1 MSYHH
6 PVLLEES
13 VAALEVEKGGIF
25 VDATFGGGGHTG
37 EILRRMPSGRLIVFD
52 QDSDVI
58 ANLPKDERLIFVND
72 NFRYLKN
79 FLRFY
84 ESIPVDGI
92 LADLGVSSYQID
104 EPKKGFS
111 TRWEGFL
118 DMRMDKRKKLTAAQI
133 INEYPELELHRIFK
147 NYGELSQAH
156 RMVSIIDKQ
165 RKLTPIETTLQ
176 LRDAIKPLAP
186 KGAENKF
193 FAQVFQALR
202 IEVNDELG
210 ALKDFLMQSI
220 EVLRPGGRI
229 AIISYHSLEDRLVK
243 KFFKTG
249 NFEGEVQHDLFGNV
263 KSPLRPI
270 NKKPIEPS
278 AMEIANNPR
287 ARSAKLRIAE
297 RL

>member
-25 VDATFGGGGHTG
+25 VDATFGGGGHTS

-58 ANLPKDERLIFVND
+58 TNLPKDERLIFVND

-104 EPKKGFS
+104 EPTKGFS

-243 KFFKTG
+243 NFFKTG
-249 NFEGEVQHDLFGNV
+249 NFEGEVQQDLFGNV

>member
-25 VDATFGGGGHTG
+25 VDATFGGGGHTS

-58 ANLPKDERLIFVND
+58 TNLPKDERLIFVND

-104 EPKKGFS
+104 EPTKGFS

-156 RMVSIIDKQ
+156 RMVSMIDKQ

-243 KFFKTG
+243 NFFKTG
-249 NFEGEVQHDLFGNV
+249 NFEGEVQQDLFGNV

>member
-25 VDATFGGGGHTG
+25 VDATFGGGGHTS

-104 EPKKGFS
+104 EPTKGFS

-147 NYGELSQAH
+147 NYGELSQAR
-156 RMVSIIDKQ
+156 RMVSMIDKQ

-243 KFFKTG
+243 NFFKTG
-249 NFEGEVQHDLFGNV
+249 NFEGEVQQDLFGNV

>member
-104 EPKKGFS
+104 EPTKGFS

-156 RMVSIIDKQ
+156 CMVSMIDKQ

-243 KFFKTG
+243 NFFKTG
-249 NFEGEVQHDLFGNV
+249 NFEGEVQQDLFGNV

>member
-25 VDATFGGGGHTG
+25 VDATFGGGGHTS

-104 EPKKGFS
+104 EPTKGFS

-210 ALKDFLMQSI
+210 ALKDFLTQSI

-243 KFFKTG
+243 NFFKTG
-249 NFEGEVQHDLFGNV
+249 NFEGEVQQDLFGNV

>member
-1 MSYHH
+1 
-6 PVLLEES
+6 LLEES

-25 VDATFGGGGHTG
+25 VDATFGGGGHTS
-37 EILRRMPSGRLIVFD
+37 EILRRMPSGQLIVFD

-104 EPKKGFS
+104 EPTKGFS

-156 RMVSIIDKQ
+156 RMVSMIDKQ

-210 ALKDFLMQSI
+210 ALKDFLMQTI

-249 NFEGEVQHDLFGNV
+249 NFEGEVQQDLFGNV

-270 NKKPIEPS
+270 NKKPIKPS

>member
-25 VDATFGGGGHTG
+25 VDATFGGGGHTS

-104 EPKKGFS
+104 EPTKGFS

-156 RMVSIIDKQ
+156 RMVSMIDKQ

-243 KFFKTG
+243 NFFKTG
-249 NFEGEVQHDLFGNV
+249 NFEGEVQQDLFGNV

>member
-1 MSYHH
+1 
-6 PVLLEES
+6 LLEES

-25 VDATFGGGGHTG
+25 VDATFGGGGHTS
-37 EILRRMPSGRLIVFD
+37 EILRRMPSGQLIVFD

-104 EPKKGFS
+104 EPTKGFS

-156 RMVSIIDKQ
+156 RMVSMIDKQ

-210 ALKDFLMQSI
+210 ALNDFLMQTI

-249 NFEGEVQHDLFGNV
+249 NFEGEVQQDLFGNV

-270 NKKPIEPS
+270 NKKPIKPS

>member
-25 VDATFGGGGHTG
+25 VDATFGGGGHTS

-104 EPKKGFS
+104 EPTKGFS

-243 KFFKTG
+243 NFFKTG
-249 NFEGEVQHDLFGNV
+249 NFEGEVQQDLFGNV

>member
-13 VAALEVEKGGIF
+13 VAALKVEKGGIF
-25 VDATFGGGGHTG
+25 VDATFGGGGHTS
-37 EILRRMPSGRLIVFD
+37 EILRRMPSGQLIVFD

-104 EPKKGFS
+104 EPTKGFS

-156 RMVSIIDKQ
+156 RMVSMIDKQ

-176 LRDAIKPLAP
+176 LCDAIKPLAP

-243 KFFKTG
+243 NFFKTG
-249 NFEGEVQHDLFGNV
+249 NFEGEVQQDLFGNV

-278 AMEIANNPR
+278 AIEIANNPR

>member
-25 VDATFGGGGHTG
+25 VDATFGGGGHTS

-104 EPKKGFS
+104 EPTKGFS

-249 NFEGEVQHDLFGNV
+249 NFEGEVQQDLFGNV

>member
-25 VDATFGGGGHTG
+25 VDATFGGGGHTS

-104 EPKKGFS
+104 EPTKGFS

-147 NYGELSQAH
+147 NYGELSQAR

-249 NFEGEVQHDLFGNV
+249 NFEGEVQQDLFGNV

>member
-104 EPKKGFS
+104 EPTKGFS

-210 ALKDFLMQSI
+210 ALKDFLTQSI

-243 KFFKTG
+243 NFFKTG
-249 NFEGEVQHDLFGNV
+249 NFEGEVQQDLFGNV

>member
-25 VDATFGGGGHTG
+25 VDATFGGGGHTS

-104 EPKKGFS
+104 EPTKGFS

-156 RMVSIIDKQ
+156 RMVSMIDKQ

-243 KFFKTG
+243 NFFKTG
-249 NFEGEVQHDLFGNV
+249 NFEGEVQQDLFGNV

-287 ARSAKLRIAE
+287 GRSAKLRIAE